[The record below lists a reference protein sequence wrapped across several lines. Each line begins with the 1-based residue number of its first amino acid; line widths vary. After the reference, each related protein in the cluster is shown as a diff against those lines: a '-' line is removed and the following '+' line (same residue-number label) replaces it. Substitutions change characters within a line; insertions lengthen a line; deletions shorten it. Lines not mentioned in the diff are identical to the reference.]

1 MSQKTAMDLDEMKIE
16 ELDYQILPA
25 GLRDLNPVRELEKLC
40 FPVDAWPFLDMIGAL
55 TLPNIVRRKMVHA
68 GQTIGFI
75 AGDIRRLT
83 RTGWIATI
91 CIHPD
96 YRRQGL
102 AEKLLKICEEEMQM
116 PRIKLTVRASNTAA
130 IMLYKNN
137 GYHQVGCW
145 RRYYKGGE
153 DGVVMEKVLSL

>member
-1 MSQKTAMDLDEMKIE
+1 MR

-25 GLRDLNPVRELEKLC
+25 GLRDLSPVRELEKMC
-40 FPVDAWPFLDMIGAL
+40 FPVDAWPFLDMLGAL
-55 TLPNIVRRKMVHA
+55 TLPNIVRYKMVHD
-68 GQTIGFI
+68 GEVIGFI

-83 RTGWIATI
+83 RTGWIATV

-96 YRRQGL
+96 YRRRGL
-102 AEKLLKICEEEMQM
+102 AERLLAVCEVEMKM

-137 GYHQVGCW
+137 GYQQVGCW
-145 RRYYKGGE
+145 QRYYKGGE
-153 DGVVMEKVLSL
+153 DGVVMEKMLRS